1 MNNRMKKTTTTASK
15 RTLRSKHHARNEE
28 IANGAF
34 NYLPEDF
41 HLGKL
46 LKAELKKQGRSAV
59 WLAKQVN
66 CTPENIYKAF
76 RSQWITMTLLFRIS
90 MALEHDFFHDCS
102 IQLRSIK
109 K

>member
-1 MNNRMKKTTTTASK
+1 MEPEESK
-15 RTLRSKHHARNEE
+15 VIS
-28 IANGAF
+28 
-34 NYLPEDF
+34 DF

-59 WLAKQVN
+59 WLSRQVN

-76 RSQWITMTLLFRIS
+76 RSPYLNMHLLFRIS
-90 MALEHDFFHDCS
+90 QALNHDFFQDCS
-102 IQLRSIK
+102 NYLNIK